1 MIYAPAITSIKCLI
15 GTYVLH
21 VYIIARTYV
30 PIRHFIDVIGTYVLH
45 VYIIARTY
53 VRVKPHLL
61 LLHDFPYPLLLL
73 GLPYNI
79 CGRYPNL
86 RFPIMQKHG
95 KVMDHVSRLL

>member
-21 VYIIARTYV
+21 VYIIAQ
-30 PIRHFIDVIGTYVLH
+30 
-45 VYIIARTY
+45 TY

-79 CGRYPNL
+79 MWK
-86 RFPIMQKHG
+86 I
-95 KVMDHVSRLL
+95 S